1 MDVPS
6 FKIGSTVSFNQ
17 SINQILRN
25 KPNQETGATKA
36 MAWHKNKQTKCPFF
50 ARELVILMTVK
61 LLLHPTIR
69 AYTRKYAANTV

>member
-1 MDVPS
+1 
-6 FKIGSTVSFNQ
+6 
-17 SINQILRN
+17 
-25 KPNQETGATKA
+25 